1 MYQDKMAPKLFL
13 NSLILIFLVAVS
25 QAKRPH
31 IEFFKLLNQ
40 ASEDQKIQFLKTSF
54 EFYDA
59 NDDGFLTSDESDDYD
74 YMDCGNLY
82 YNSKVF
88 CLSYIREAVTEALI
102 QFEQENENGFATCGI
117 EPKKIGI
124 TFEDCKHALKRQ
136 LEQIYAKKRRNLEL
150 AELNQASGDQKTRF
164 FKASFELYDSNKDG
178 FVTSDEFDNVD
189 LGALPLNS
197 FIMETMTEA
206 SIQFEQEHESCTF
219 LSLSTELLLDQ
230 CYVIPCNEIGIT
242 FEDYKDVLK
251 MKLEQIFRKKN

>member
-1 MYQDKMAPKLFL
+1 MAFKLFL
-13 NSLILIFLVAVS
+13 FSLIMIFSVVFLT
-25 QAKRPH
+25 KK
-31 IEFFKLLNQ
+31 ILKNTKFLGMEKLLNQ
-40 ASEDQKIQFLKTSF
+40 ASEDQKIRFYETSF
-54 EFYDA
+54 KSFDA
-59 NDDGFLTSDESDDYD
+59 
-74 YMDCGNLY
+74 
-82 YNSKVF
+82 
-88 CLSYIREAVTEALI
+88 
-102 QFEQENENGFATCGI
+102 
-117 EPKKIGI
+117 
-124 TFEDCKHALKRQ
+124 
-136 LEQIYAKKRRNLEL
+136 
-150 AELNQASGDQKTRF
+150 
-164 FKASFELYDSNKDG
+164 NKDG